1 MEEKEIVPPHVS
13 GVQTNTESFKEF
25 ETEQEAKDF
34 YLIARE
40 RLLDINHWQDIA
52 GKATASFQ
60 VTDRNGKAVTREVQ
74 KGDHLKI
81 DIPGPG
87 SASGEGYDWV
97 KVEAVE
103 NNNTADSQWTA
114 IRVRPATNPLN
125 DNKDVAHFFSDE
137 TTSTF
142 IVWQKGM
149 KVTAAVYG
157 RNEKPNTDTQASIDT
172 IRNSAIAA
180 GAISGFS
187 KVQWKSLVNGLVAKE

>member
-60 VTDRNGKAVTREVQ
+60 VTDRNGKALTREVQ

-103 NNNTADSQWTA
+103 NSNTADSQWTA

>member
-60 VTDRNGKAVTREVQ
+60 VTDRNGKALTREVQ

-87 SASGEGYDWV
+87 SSSGEGYDWV

-142 IVWQKGM
+142 IVWQEGM

>member
-87 SASGEGYDWV
+87 SSSGEGYDWV
-97 KVEAVE
+97 KV
-103 NNNTADSQWTA
+103 
-114 IRVRPATNPLN
+114 
-125 DNKDVAHFFSDE
+125 
-137 TTSTF
+137 
-142 IVWQKGM
+142 
-149 KVTAAVYG
+149 
-157 RNEKPNTDTQASIDT
+157 
-172 IRNSAIAA
+172 
-180 GAISGFS
+180 
-187 KVQWKSLVNGLVAKE
+187 

>member
-103 NNNTADSQWTA
+103 TNNTADSQWTA

-142 IVWQKGM
+142 IVWQEGM

>member
-142 IVWQKGM
+142 IVWQEGM

>member
-87 SASGEGYDWV
+87 SSSGEGYDWV

-142 IVWQKGM
+142 IVWQEGM

>member
-13 GVQTNTESFKEF
+13 GIQTNTESYKEF

-34 YLIARE
+34 YLVARE

-60 VTDRNGKAVTREVQ
+60 LTDSNGKEVSKEVQ
-74 KGDHLKI
+74 KGDHFKI

-87 SASGEGYDWV
+87 SDSGQGYDWV

-103 NNNTADSQWTA
+103 QNNSGDSQWTA

-142 IVWQKGM
+142 IVWQEGM